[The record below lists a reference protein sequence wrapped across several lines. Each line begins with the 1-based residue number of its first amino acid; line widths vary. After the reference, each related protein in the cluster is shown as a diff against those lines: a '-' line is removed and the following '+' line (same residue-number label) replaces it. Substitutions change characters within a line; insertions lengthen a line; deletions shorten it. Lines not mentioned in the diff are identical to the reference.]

1 MTATHELRQQKQRFR
16 QLAFANRQSQ
26 QDKDS
31 LSHRILARLTALPE
45 YQQAETAMFYVDVR
59 SEVRTRSSLETALLG
74 GKRIVVPYCAGD
86 ELGLFHLEAMDE
98 LEIRTF
104 GILEPRDRL
113 RALPEKQV
121 NARELDVILVP
132 GVAFDRRGGRLGH
145 GRGYYDR
152 LLRDARPDTP
162 LVALAF
168 DCQLFPEIPTEEHDV
183 FMDKIITE
191 NEICDNC
198 LGRAENNSNSSAPD
212 ASPEA

>member
-1 MTATHELRQQKQRFR
+1 MTATHELRERKQRFR
-16 QLAFANRQSQ
+16 QVAFAKRQSQ
-26 QDKDS
+26 QGKDS
-31 LSHRILARLTALPE
+31 LSHRIMARLMTQPE
-45 YQQAETAMFYVDVR
+45 YQQAETVMFYVDVR
-59 SEVRTRSSLETALLG
+59 SEVRTRSALATALESSR
-74 GKRIVVPYCAGD
+74 RIVVPYCAGD

-113 RALPEKQV
+113 CALPERQV
-121 NARELDVILVP
+121 NARELDLILVP

-183 FMDKIITE
+183 FMDRVITE

-198 LGRAENNSNSSAPD
+198 VGRAEFNSKGSTPD
-212 ASPEA
+212 FGPEP